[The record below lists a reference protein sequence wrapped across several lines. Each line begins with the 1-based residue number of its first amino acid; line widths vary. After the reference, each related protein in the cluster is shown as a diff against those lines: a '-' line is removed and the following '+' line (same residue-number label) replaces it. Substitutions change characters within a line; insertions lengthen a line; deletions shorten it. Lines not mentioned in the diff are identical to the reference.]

1 MQVARAISSVSSRES
16 WTALGNDDAP
26 VAPVDRYLA
35 YLNDIERSPNTVK
48 AYAHDLR
55 DWFGFL
61 AERGLDWRAVR
72 LDHVGEFVAR
82 LRLPPQAR
90 DGGLAALPSV
100 PHHYPESTVN
110 RELSAVGAFYTY
122 AARDGVDVGGLLTSW
137 QVGGGRGGRKPFL
150 HHISK
155 SAPRSRRVIAL
166 KVPKKLPRVLTP
178 IEVQAV
184 LDGCERLRDRLL
196 FAVPYDT
203 GMRIGEA
210 LGLRHNDI
218 AAAER
223 EVTVRRR
230 DKANGPTLAVAH
242 GGDPAA
248 ARWRRH
254 RGVRSSAR
262 TRARAHDDRDLRAPH
277 RGRTRGGPW
286 NRPVGSPRDRCGCDR
301 AVAEARRFVQ
311 AAGQADGRGAQRIPQ
326 PRIPTAISMPM
337 NSTT

>member
-1 MQVARAISSVSSRES
+1 
-16 WTALGNDDAP
+16 
-26 VAPVDRYLA
+26 
-35 YLNDIERSPNTVK
+35 
-48 AYAHDLR
+48 
-55 DWFGFL
+55 
-61 AERGLDWRAVR
+61 
-72 LDHVGEFVAR
+72 
-82 LRLPPQAR
+82 
-90 DGGLAALPSV
+90 
-100 PHHYPESTVN
+100 VN

-166 KVPKKLPRVLTP
+166 KAPKKLPRVLTP

-196 FAVPYDT
+196 FAVLYDT

-230 DKANGPTLAVAH
+230 DNANGPTLAVAH

-254 RGVRSSAR
+254 RGGRSSAR
-262 TRARAHDDRDLRAPH
+262 TRARGHDDRDLRAPH
-277 RGRTRGGPW
+277 RGRTRGGHGTGRLVHQGTGAVVTAPSPKPAGSSRLLGKLMAAVRSEFR
-286 NRPVGSPRDRCGCDR
+286 NR
-301 AVAEARRFVQ
+301 EYL
-311 AAGQADGRGAQRIPQ
+311 QRSLC
-326 PRIPTAISMPM
+326 R
-337 NSTT
+337 